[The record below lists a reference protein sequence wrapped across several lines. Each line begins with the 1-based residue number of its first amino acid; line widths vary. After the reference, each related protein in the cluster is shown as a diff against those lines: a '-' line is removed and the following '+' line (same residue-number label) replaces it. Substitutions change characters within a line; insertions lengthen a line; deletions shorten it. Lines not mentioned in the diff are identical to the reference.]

1 MRKAKFDPSL
11 RRMVDKKDTKWYDD
25 LLDLYQRTRITELR
39 NILWENVKGLI
50 YGRIH
55 EFIRDRKTFLK
66 RDPDMCQ
73 KLFQESFF
81 IFQKACDIWDKDRQ
95 TKFLTFLG
103 DILDQEIMN
112 IIRLESYHRTRDYKL
127 KGKIKNDVL
136 QIPEVKDEVG
146 FERDELLEEIKRL
159 MENYSFGSAIER
171 DIAYVMAYG
180 KVGDWARLQKKSGI
194 GIGKFYKLRLQ
205 VSKKLRDHIYTN
217 CSIQLQAVL
226 KDFLKE
232 K

>member
-11 RRMVDKKDTKWYDD
+11 RRVDKKDTRWYDD

-39 NILWENVKGLI
+39 NVLWENVKGLI
-50 YGRIH
+50 YGRVH
-55 EFIRDRKTFLK
+55 EFIRDRKTYLK
-66 RDPDMCQ
+66 RDPEMCQ

-81 IFQKACDIWDKDRQ
+81 IFQKACDIWDINRQ

-127 KGKIKNDVL
+127 KGRIKEDVL
-136 QIPEVKDEVG
+136 QIPEVRDEVD
-146 FERDELLEEIKRL
+146 FERDELLEEVKRL
-159 MENYSFGSAIER
+159 MENYSFDSALER
-171 DIAYVMAYG
+171 DIAFVMAYG
-180 KVGDWARLQKKSGI
+180 KVGDWARLQKKSGM

-205 VSKKLRDHIYTN
+205 VSKKLRDHIHTN
-217 CSIQLQAVL
+217 CSTQLQAVL